1 MKRKYQVRW
10 YEYGLTIEC
19 RRNFF
24 TKFAAV
30 IYAYYVQ
37 NLHQTKVRI
46 RKI

>member
-10 YEYGLTIEC
+10 YEYGLTIER

-24 TKFAAV
+24 TKFVAEV
-30 IYAYYVQ
+30 FAYYIQ
-37 NLHQTKVRI
+37 RLHQTKVRI